1 MGAVKRILGEYYN
14 ERTECRAALLTATVL
29 EVGYLTMRLCKIDE
43 VLSLAESVWQE
54 VGANNV
60 QHSRI

>member
-1 MGAVKRILGEYYN
+1 MDAVKRILGEYYN
-14 ERTECRAALLTATVL
+14 ERTECRAALLTATGL

-54 VGANNV
+54 VGNENL
-60 QHSRI
+60 

>member
-14 ERTECRAALLTATVL
+14 ERTECREALLKATGL

-54 VGANNV
+54 VGATNV
-60 QHSRI
+60 QHIRI

>member
-1 MGAVKRILGEYYN
+1 MDAVKRILGEYYN
-14 ERTECRAALLTATVL
+14 ERTECRAALLSAPGL
-29 EVGYLTMRLCKIDE
+29 KVGYLTMRLHKIDE
-43 VLSLAESVWQE
+43 ILSLAESIWQE